1 MNKKVRIL
9 LTLALSTSILAAGC
23 GSTRDQAG
31 SEKTFTYGTMAYGPA
46 MENVGTNP
54 HDTYVGW
61 STLRY
66 GIGETLFRFTE
77 NMQLEPWLARDYE
90 QLDDYTVKIRLKD
103 NITFSNGKKVT
114 GQAVK
119 ACLDDLLERMTV
131 LRKTSRSTPSRQ
143 MMTPSQSNPRRR
155 YPLSSITFPI
165 PTGAS
170 SMWKQGNTITSSSAQ
185 DRTCRYPSAIPRS
198 YSRRTR
204 TTGVT

>member
-9 LTLALSTSILAAGC
+9 LTHALSTSILAAGC

-31 SEKTFTYGTMAYGPA
+31 SEKTFTYGTMAYGHA

-90 QLDDYTVKIRLKD
+90 QHDDYTVKIRLKD

-119 ACLDDLLERMTV
+119 ACLDDLLEKNDRAPEDLKIV
-131 LRKTSRSTPSRQ
+131 
-143 MMTPSQSNPRRR
+143 
-155 YPLSSITFPI
+155 SITADDDSI
-165 PTGAS
+165 
-170 SMWKQGNTITSSSAQ
+170 TIKSKEKVPALLNYLSDPYGCIIDVEA
-185 DRTCRYPSAIPRS
+185 
-198 YSRRTR
+198 
-204 TTGVT
+204 G

>member
-77 NMQLEPWLARDYE
+77 NMQLEPCSPE
-90 QLDDYTVKIRLKD
+90 
-103 NITFSNGKKVT
+103 ITSSLTTTRSRSGSRT
-114 GQAVK
+114 
-119 ACLDDLLERMTV
+119 
-131 LRKTSRSTPSRQ
+131 TSRSQTE
-143 MMTPSQSNPRRR
+143 RR
-155 YPLSSITFPI
+155 
-165 PTGAS
+165 
-170 SMWKQGNTITSSSAQ
+170 
-185 DRTCRYPSAIPRS
+185 
-198 YSRRTR
+198 
-204 TTGVT
+204 

>member
-119 ACLDDLLERMTV
+119 ACLDDLLEKNDRAPEDLKIDSITADDDSITIKSKEKV
-131 LRKTSRSTPSRQ
+131 PALLNYLSDPYGCIIDVEAGGTRSH
-143 MMTPSQSNPRRR
+143 RRR
-155 YPLSSITFPI
+155 H
-165 PTGAS
+165 
-170 SMWKQGNTITSSSAQ
+170 
-185 DRTCRYPSAIPRS
+185 RTVPAGIRQRYRDHTQEE
-198 YSRRTR
+198 RELLW
-204 TTGVT
+204 